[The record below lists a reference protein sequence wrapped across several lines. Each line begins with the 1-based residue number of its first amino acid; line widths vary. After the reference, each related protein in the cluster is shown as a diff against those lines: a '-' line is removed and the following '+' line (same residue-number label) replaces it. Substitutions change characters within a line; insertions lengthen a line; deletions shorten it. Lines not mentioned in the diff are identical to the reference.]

1 MCHLVIE
8 SDSSYKQNIESREES
23 SLEEDLCYVNTLF
36 SYIIIRLLIY

>member
-23 SLEEDLCYVNTLF
+23 SLEEDLSYVNTLF
-36 SYIIIRLLIY
+36 S